1 MRRLSALGVRIAI
14 DDFGTGYSSLA
25 HLRRLLVSEIKIDK
39 SFVTTMAANA
49 DDAII
54 VRSTIELA
62 HSLGLRVVAE
72 GIESKVVCDQL
83 SALGCDVG
91 QGYYL
96 GPPVASGELMDWLWD
111 QRQVTQR
118 GVEAIASR

>member
-1 MRRLSALGVRIAI
+1 
-14 DDFGTGYSSLA
+14 
-25 HLRRLLVSEIKIDK
+25 
-39 SFVTTMAANA
+39 MAANA

-72 GIESKVVCDQL
+72 GIESKVVCEQL
-83 SALGCDVG
+83 RALGCDIG

-96 GPPVASGELMDWLWD
+96 GPPVASAELMDWLWD
-111 QRQVTQR
+111 QHRLAE
-118 GVEAIASR
+118 GGIEAIASR

>member
-1 MRRLSALGVRIAI
+1 VRIAI

-39 SFVTTMAANA
+39 SFVVTMAANA

-83 SALGCDVG
+83 RALGCDVG

-96 GPPVASGELMDWLWD
+96 GRPVSGGELMDWLWE
-111 QRQVTQR
+111 QRRVTRR
-118 GVEAIASR
+118 GVEAIAGR

>member
-1 MRRLSALGVRIAI
+1 
-14 DDFGTGYSSLA
+14 
-25 HLRRLLVSEIKIDK
+25 
-39 SFVTTMAANA
+39 
-49 DDAII
+49 

-72 GIESKVVCDQL
+72 GIESEVVCDQL
-83 SALGCDVG
+83 RVLGCDVG

-96 GPPVASGELMDWLWD
+96 GRPVASGALMDWLWE
-111 QRQVTQR
+111 QRQVTRR